1 MHARLVGRRLLPIP
15 HRKLIPSDEDRV
27 DLRVLLHPIEM
38 LKRLLSENATP
49 GLLGVSAA
57 VGVFL
62 ATLPIF
68 ALHTVVILY
77 VATRL
82 RLNRVMAVSIQNLCM
97 PPFVPMICIE
107 LGYRMRYGQW
117 LTEFS
122 TKTILGEAHHR
133 LFEWLL
139 GSFLVAPVGA
149 VLVGGIVFL
158 GARAIRGRVGWRGN
172 GARA

>member
-1 MHARLVGRRLLPIP
+1 M
-15 HRKLIPSDEDRV
+15 
-27 DLRVLLHPIEM
+27 
-38 LKRLLSENATP
+38 
-49 GLLGVSAA
+49 
-57 VGVFL
+57 GVFV

-82 RLNRVMAVSIQNLCM
+82 RLNRMLAVSIQNLCM

-107 LGYRMRYGQW
+107 LGYRMRYGHW

-122 TKTILGEAHHR
+122 TKTVLAEAHHR

-139 GSFLVAPVGA
+139 GSFVVAPLGA
-149 VLVGGIVFL
+149 VLVGGIVYL
-158 GARAIRGRVGWRGN
+158 GARAIRGRVGRRGD
-172 GARA
+172 GEQA